1 MDKCTKG
8 NIKTIEKKVMED
20 LFGKMEWSMKE
31 SLPTIT
37 GTILFNFRNGIGR
50 LIDEYNR

>member
-37 GTILFNFRNGIGR
+37 GTIFFYFQKWDWKTN
-50 LIDEYNR
+50 